1 MPNFS
6 LGNYFAC
13 SLQMQGIAV
22 GGYDYYG
29 MMYEGQFLQLPKGLK
44 NGKYILEIEVVNT
57 WRNRLIGDRD
67 KNQNERFTKTNITVK
82 PDWQLLPSGLLGP
95 VRLLE
100 LSK

>member
-29 MMYEGQFLQLPKGLK
+29 MMYEGQFLQLPKGFK
-44 NGKYILEIEVVNT
+44 NGKYILEIEVDPARTYKESN
-57 WRNRLIGDRD
+57 
-67 KNQNERFTKTNITVK
+67 KTNNVFSMPITLRN
-82 PDWQLLPSGLLGP
+82 Q
-95 VRLLE
+95 
-100 LSK
+100 